1 MNRDWDKEGS
11 DEQMKQLLAEMRG
24 VKLQLAASEERRA
37 AEARERAVLEETIR
51 RGGTG
56 SAPPPRKNLGAHTL
70 IKEWGGSSS
79 DPPVRVFLNQV
90 REVGAASHWE
100 EADYLLYGKGKLVGQ
115 AATYVQDRGPYTTFA
130 ALDKDLRERY
140 TNPRDRA
147 EALAALRS
155 ARQQANESLRDY
167 ADRIQR
173 LHRRSLPTGDNED
186 ERRALAKEA
195 ERNSQAAFLRG
206 LRHEAFA
213 LMVTDMPTERLD
225 PTIQRA
231 LELEAR
237 WMRARSEKEG
247 QVLALQEED
256 VTDPTVAALPGR
268 YVPGGSTSRE
278 ARPPGG
284 ANLGVPR
291 ITGQGRP
298 PPVPY
303 GTSECYRCHRI
314 GHFARECPYQPQP
327 RSGYPTRALGATPA
341 ASTEP
346 SGRAAA
352 NPCESQRDGEGPIP
366 GPETVKGP
374 SQDRWVT
381 TLGRHDD
388 GPVVALQVGGSPRLL
403 LGDTGAQI
411 SLLHQR
417 VPQAPLLPC
426 TTRPRGLGGY
436 LHTAGEQEV
445 EVNYGGTSILHRF
458 VIADVRIPGVDG
470 IMGVDLMTKLG
481 SAVWGDMGGQLGFRQ
496 TRTPLDKEKSL
507 PTAGPHPR
515 PQGRWIA
522 LMVQHTAELEQ
533 LYRLPRPSREL
544 PKGAEGAD
552 DTPREGKAHRR
563 RRRRTRKRVRA
574 APDPIDAKDDRG
586 GESLM
591 QEATGTP
598 SKPETPGA
606 GAEVGPSPPRTATT
620 MASIVVPPWSETMVR
635 VLVDGQEDGT
645 VLMEPEPLSAVGLR
659 VGRCLTT
666 LEQGRGWATVVNLTQ
681 GPLRLDNRT
690 VLGRTSTLEMDGPP
704 TAKPRA
710 VRALVELQ
718 AGRHDADLREKLGH
732 LPHRERGQAWD
743 QLRRYEE
750 LFDAPGLDGWASSGE
765 ESDDDLEARPEEPRQ
780 VTAPPL
786 PGEEDLESEEEG
798 AGPGASE
805 QRNPGGRGAQ
815 GIASHPG
822 QTTARSLAWDYE
834 WPSLPAPTIPS
845 STPGAEIGS
854 GPRAEAQETPGLSP
868 VEATTH
874 WSAETEAPLEMPSSL
889 ETTPEG
895 LHSSDVPMSGTSGT
909 PVTPPTPYWE
919 RDPRALGPTPTSG
932 EPSPRPEGPR
942 PGGPPIEMVPT
953 TPLTAN
959 PGRPR
964 RERKRPG
971 RFQDFHLDWT
981 SSSEPSE

>member
-1 MNRDWDKEGS
+1 MLALGEESEEDPTVATLPGSTMNRDWDKEVS
-11 DEQMKQLLAEMRG
+11 DEQMKQLLAKMRE

-70 IKEWGGSSS
+70 IEGMGGSSS
-79 DPPVRVFLNQV
+79 DPPVGVFLNQV

-213 LMVTDMPTERLD
+213 LMVTDMATERLD

-256 VTDPTVAALPGR
+256 VTDPMVAALPGR
-268 YVPGGSTSRE
+268 YVPGR
-278 ARPPGG
+278 APRPRLYRPGPG
-284 ANLGVPR
+284 ALGNLG
-291 ITGQGRP
+291 
-298 PPVPY
+298 
-303 GTSECYRCHRI
+303 
-314 GHFARECPYQPQP
+314 REPK
-327 RSGYPTRALGATPA
+327 
-341 ASTEP
+341 
-346 SGRAAA
+346 
-352 NPCESQRDGEGPIP
+352 SQRDGEGPIP

-388 GPVVALQVGGSPRLL
+388 GPVVAIQVGGSQRLL

-411 SLLHQR
+411 SLLHQL

-496 TRTPLDKEKSL
+496 TRTPPDNERSL

-522 LMVQHTAELEQ
+522 LMVQRTAELEQ

-574 APDPIDAKDDRG
+574 APDPIDAKDEMG
-586 GESLM
+586 GGSCWCER
-591 QEATGTP
+591 QP
-598 SKPETPGA
+598 
-606 GAEVGPSPPRTATT
+606 
-620 MASIVVPPWSETMVR
+620 
-635 VLVDGQEDGT
+635 
-645 VLMEPEPLSAVGLR
+645 GLR
-659 VGRCLTT
+659 PNPKHP
-666 LEQGRGWATVVNLTQ
+666 EQGR
-681 GPLRLDNRT
+681 
-690 VLGRTSTLEMDGPP
+690 
-704 TAKPRA
+704 
-710 VRALVELQ
+710 
-718 AGRHDADLREKLGH
+718 
-732 LPHRERGQAWD
+732 
-743 QLRRYEE
+743 
-750 LFDAPGLDGWASSGE
+750 SGE
-765 ESDDDLEARPEEPRQ
+765 ESDEDLEARPEEPRQ
-780 VTAPPL
+780 VTATPL

-815 GIASHPG
+815 GIVSHPG

-868 VEATTH
+868 VEATNH
-874 WSAETEAPLEMPSSL
+874 WRAETEAPLGMPSSL

-932 EPSPRPEGPR
+932 EPSP
-942 PGGPPIEMVPT
+942 
-953 TPLTAN
+953 
-959 PGRPR
+959 
-964 RERKRPG
+964 
-971 RFQDFHLDWT
+971 
-981 SSSEPSE
+981 

>member
-1 MNRDWDKEGS
+1 MDPDWTKEVS
-11 DEQMKQLLAEMRG
+11 DEQMKRLLAEMRE

-37 AEARERAVLEETIR
+37 AEARERAALEETIR
-51 RGGTG
+51 RGGSG
-56 SAPPPRKNLGAHTL
+56 AAPPPRKNLGAHTL
-70 IKEWGGSSS
+70 MKEWGGSSS
-79 DPPVRVFLNQV
+79 DPPVAVFLDQV
-90 REVGAASHWE
+90 REVGVASHWE

-115 AATYVQDRGPYTTFA
+115 AATYVQDRGPYATFA

-173 LHRRSLPTGDNED
+173 LHRRSLPKGDNEN

-195 ERNSQAAFLRG
+195 ERDSQAAFLRG

-213 LMVTDMPTERLD
+213 LMVTDMATERLD

-268 YVPGGSTSRE
+268 YVPVPAGR
-278 ARPPGG
+278 APRPRLYRPGPG
-284 ANLGVPR
+284 ALGNLG
-291 ITGQGRP
+291 
-298 PPVPY
+298 
-303 GTSECYRCHRI
+303 
-314 GHFARECPYQPQP
+314 REPK
-327 RSGYPTRALGATPA
+327 
-341 ASTEP
+341 
-346 SGRAAA
+346 
-352 NPCESQRDGEGPIP
+352 SQRDGEGPIP

-388 GPVVALQVGGSPRLL
+388 GPVVAIQVGGSQRLL

-411 SLLHQR
+411 SLLHQL

-445 EVNYGGTSILHRF
+445 EVNYGGTTILHRF

-481 SAVWGDMGGQLGFRQ
+481 SAVWGDMGGQLGFGQ
-496 TRTPLDKEKSL
+496 TRAPPDNERSI

-522 LMVQHTAELEQ
+522 LMVQRTAELER

-544 PKGAEGAD
+544 PKGEEGAD
-552 DTPREGKAHRR
+552 DTPREREAHRR

-574 APDPIDAKDDRG
+574 APAPIDAKDEMG
-586 GESLM
+586 GESLVR
-591 QEATGTP
+591 EATGTP
-598 SKPETPGA
+598 PKPETPGA

-704 TAKPRA
+704 HRQTQGSTSPGETPSGATRCRSPREIGTPPSPGEGA
-710 VRALVELQ
+710 GLGSAPTIRGVVRCPWA
-718 AGRHDADLREKLGH
+718 
-732 LPHRERGQAWD
+732 
-743 QLRRYEE
+743 RRV
-750 LFDAPGLDGWASSGE
+750 GE
-765 ESDDDLEARPEEPRQ
+765 ESDEDLEARPEEPRQ
-780 VTAPPL
+780 VTATPP

-798 AGPGASE
+798 VGPGASE

-815 GIASHPG
+815 GLAPHPG

-909 PVTPPTPYWE
+909 PMTPPTPYWE

-932 EPSPRPEGPR
+932 EPSPQQEGPR
-942 PGGPPIEMVPT
+942 PGGPPVEMVPT